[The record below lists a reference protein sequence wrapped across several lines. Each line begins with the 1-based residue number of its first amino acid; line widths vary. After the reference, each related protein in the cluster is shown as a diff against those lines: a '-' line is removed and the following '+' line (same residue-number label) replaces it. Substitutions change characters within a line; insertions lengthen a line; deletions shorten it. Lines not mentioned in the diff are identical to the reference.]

1 MADRGR
7 RLEVGYWLSS
17 EEHPPARL
25 VENAVRAEEV
35 GFPSAVISDH
45 FHPWTPRQGESS
57 FVWGVLG
64 AIARATERL
73 RVGTGVTAPI
83 IRTHP
88 VVIAQAAATAAAL
101 MPGRFFL
108 GVGAGERLNEH
119 VVGQGWPRIDVRQEI
134 LEEAIEVIRRL
145 WEGENTTHR
154 GTHFTVEDARIYSR
168 PDEPPPIMVAGSGKL
183 SSQLA
188 GRIGD
193 GFIGVAPSAAN
204 IEAFEGAGGEGKPR
218 IGQVHVCW
226 AGDESTARRVA
237 REWWPNGAL
246 PGPLLQELS
255 RPEQFEAAAELV
267 AEDDVAEAVVCGPD
281 PERHLAAIAEFA
293 SAGFDHVYVH
303 QVGPDQEGFFGF
315 YEREILPR
323 LS

>member
-1 MADRGR
+1 MGEGG

-25 VENAVRAEEV
+25 VDNAARAEQV

-45 FHPWTPRQGESS
+45 FHPWTTRQGEGP

-64 AIARATERL
+64 AIARATDRL
-73 RVGTGVTAPI
+73 RIGTGVTAPI
-83 IRTHP
+83 LRTHP
-88 VVIAQAAATAAAL
+88 VVVAQAAATAAAL

-119 VVGQGWPRIDVRQEI
+119 VVGRGWPRIDVRREM
-134 LEEAIEVIRRL
+134 LEEAVEVIRRL

-154 GTHFTVEDARIYSR
+154 GSHFTVEDARIFTL
-168 PDEPPPIMVAGSGKL
+168 PDQPPPIMVAGSGKL
-183 SSQLA
+183 SAQLA

-193 GFIGVAPSAAN
+193 GYIGVTPSAAN
-204 IEAFEGAGGEGKPR
+204 VEAFEEAGGQGKPR

-226 AGDESTARRVA
+226 AEDESAARRVA
-237 REWWPNGAL
+237 HEWWPNGAL
-246 PGPLLQELS
+246 PGPLLQDLS
-255 RPEQFEAAAELV
+255 RPEDFEAAAELV
-267 AEDDVAEAVVCGPD
+267 GEDDVARAVVCGPD
-281 PERHLAAIAEFA
+281 PERHLQAIAEFA
-293 SAGFDHVYVH
+293 AAGFDHVYVH
-303 QVGPDQEGFFGF
+303 QVGPDQEGFFDF

-323 LS
+323 LT